1 MIIPDKFARSVR
13 LQVKIDNG
21 QVMQADGQ
29 PLPKLKN
36 KARGELV
43 LYSIFSLEDEKD
55 RVFYITEHEVSFL
68 TAGNVLW
75 ARVNNDPIGKE
86 LEKFRIGRRTAKG
99 ESSQFVQFTL
109 ETDLLL
115 ILRPGK
121 NAVLTGCNCSI
132 PAIDDIAASVNE
144 AYTKISSVFEPKRRS
159 HAGNVFQCVF
169 VEQNE
174 LLIPLETM
182 RMRIETQPIPQ
193 EEKKGLVT

>member
-13 LQVKIDNG
+13 LQVKIVNG

-36 KARGELV
+36 EARGELV

-55 RVFYITEHEVSFL
+55 RVFYSSEHGVPFL
-68 TAGNVLW
+68 ALNSVLW

-99 ESSQFVQFTL
+99 ESAQFVQFTL

-132 PAIDDIAASVNE
+132 PAIGDIAASVNE
-144 AYTKISSVFEPKRRS
+144 AYTKISTVFEPKRRS
-159 HAGNVFQCVF
+159 HTGNVFQCVF

-193 EEKKGLVT
+193 EEKKGSVA